1 MEELIGLLAWGPEG
15 WGDEIADGL
24 KVTALL
30 ALTTAPV
37 GVIGGFLLALA
48 RRSDSRLLKV
58 PATVFTT
65 IFKGLPELI
74 TLFMVFYGVPLAIQ
88 WLWHKLVNP
97 EAFVEMPPFIAGVMA
112 LGAVSASF
120 ASEVFMSALAGV
132 QKGQIEAAN
141 ALGLRRFAVLWKIV
155 IPQVI
160 RLALPGLGNLWLVLL
175 KDTALVAV
183 IALPD
188 LLRETQIAVGATRE
202 PFFFFSVAM
211 VIYFVLSMTSSTVL
225 SALERRYSRGYAR

>member
-1 MEELIGLLAWGPEG
+1 MEELIGLLAWGPDG
-15 WGDEIADGL
+15 WGDEIVDGL

-37 GVIGGFLLALA
+37 GLVGGFLLALG
-48 RRSDSRLLKV
+48 RRSENPALKI
-58 PATVFTT
+58 PATVFATV
-65 IFKGLPELI
+65 FKGLPELI
-74 TLFMVFYGVPLAIQ
+74 SLFMVFYGVPLLLQ
-88 WLWHKLVNP
+88 WVVRLVNP
-97 EAFVEMPPFIAGVMA
+97 DAFVEMSPFAAGVMA
-112 LGAVSASF
+112 LGVVSASF
-120 ASEVFMSALAGV
+120 ASEVFMSALNGV
-132 QKGQIEAAN
+132 QKGQTEAAY
-141 ALGLRRFAVLWKIV
+141 ALGMRRFAVMWKVI

-160 RLALPGLGNLWLVLL
+160 RLALPGLSNLWLVLL

-211 VIYFVLSMTSSTVL
+211 LIYFTLSMVSSGLL
-225 SALERRYSRGYAR
+225 SLLERRYSRGYASS